1 MRPLSLAVP
10 KELLPFGPRP
20 AIEAVIIELAVVGI
34 RDFIIIISNTK
45 EEIRRYLTNRISDRD
60 APDVMRGIRLSFC
73 YQNEPRGNA
82 HAIFCA
88 QHLLDERSFIVA
100 YPDQIIRD
108 NQSIHKLL
116 TAHAKT
122 KASVVQIIRIGPSH
136 SGMFANSG
144 VVAYEALGN
153 LTRIQTVSDK
163 KPERLI
169 IESGTVRRIFGRMLL
184 TRDFLRVVSELEITR
199 AEVDDIPILQRIAAE
214 GALYGVD
221 IEEPYY
227 DIGHLRSYQAA
238 MRAEDAWRPA

>member
-1 MRPLSLAVP
+1 
-10 KELLPFGPRP
+10 
-20 AIEAVIIELAVVGI
+20 
-34 RDFIIIISNTK
+34 
-45 EEIRRYLTNRISDRD
+45 
-60 APDVMRGIRLSFC
+60 
-73 YQNEPRGNA
+73 
-82 HAIFCA
+82 
-88 QHLLDERSFIVA
+88 
-100 YPDQIIRD
+100 
-108 NQSIHKLL
+108 
-116 TAHAKT
+116 
-122 KASVVQIIRIGPSH
+122 
-136 SGMFANSG
+136 MFANSG